1 VIIFPN
7 EEHWRAKIH
16 FVQRRIAM
24 KHLRVLG
31 TLTTSKLIA
40 SLKTLTLLTLVTAAA
55 LTAQA
60 TAAVPDPVLQWIGI
74 MNTTVITGATTPLLT
89 SRVVALVSASVFDAV
104 NGIRPRYQS
113 LHVRSKAP
121 AFASQRAAAVQAAY
135 AMLIKIYPTQI
146 DSLTVQRDASMSG
159 IASGES
165 AKAIAAGIAWGQRV
179 ADSIWEWRLL
189 DGISPAAPPYYGVA
203 SIATTPAAVG
213 LWRPTPLLGVSGAA
227 PQFASMMPW
236 VLTRPG
242 QFRLPPPLA
251 LTDPV
256 YLADYNEVRTMGA
269 FSTSPRSTDQS
280 ELALFWAGNTPLYW
294 NRMAVQVATARS
306 LSLSQNAHLFAL
318 LNVAMADAAIAC
330 WDTKYRFSF
339 WRPITAIRDPS
350 SPNPD
355 PTWTPWLDFFP
366 AGTPAH
372 PEYPSGHSTVS
383 GAAAF
388 VLAAAFGDET
398 AVTLTSEVRPG
409 TRTFASFSS
418 VLAEI
423 NDARVF
429 GGIHFRTSCL
439 RGNLLGQA
447 VAHYILT
454 HAMQ

>member
-1 VIIFPN
+1 
-7 EEHWRAKIH
+7 
-16 FVQRRIAM
+16 M

-104 NGIRPRYQS
+104 NGIRPRY
-113 LHVRSKAP
+113 
-121 AFASQRAAAVQAAY
+121 
-135 AMLIKIYPTQI
+135 
-146 DSLTVQRDASMSG
+146 VQRDASMSG

-213 LWRPTPLLGVSGAA
+213 LWRPTPLLGASGAA

-269 FSTSPRSTDQS
+269 SSASPRSTDQS

-350 SPNPD
+350 SSNPD

-418 VLAEI
+418 VLTEI
-423 NDARVF
+423 ADARVF